1 MVNRWIGILT
11 LALMLIANAAVVLQ
25 DVVPHWMATD
35 EPPSVVNT
43 LPTGGEIRTQVGIF
57 DDEERE
63 LGRSWTVSKK
73 TGIGGIVTVETNTLL
88 HPIDLPQRW
97 RTPRVRIQTKLTF
110 RTRDDSDIESTRDA
124 NAISTVDLEPGEVVV
139 DDLDFRMHGLG
150 MPVSLK
156 AEAMPQGDFPFEW
169 QVGRRMGRG
178 VLDSRAPA
186 ALGDVIRPFDR
197 LPKLYEGR
205 RWKVDLLDPLA
216 QLLPNVDA
224 SSFAMDPVIVEVTG
238 REVIEYRGVPVK
250 AFVVEGAGATAWVD
264 SGGRVLRQEVVVPVL
279 GKLVLL
285 DEPYDEDSLTEA
297 LRIVPSE
304 FTGAQGAKP

>member
-1 MVNRWIGILT
+1 MVNRWIGIIT
-11 LALMLIANAAVVLQ
+11 LALMLIANAAVLLR
-25 DVVPHWMATD
+25 DVVPNWMAND
-35 EPPSVVNT
+35 PPPSVVTT
-43 LPTGGEIRTQVGIF
+43 LTTSGVIRTQVGIF
-57 DDEERE
+57 DDEDRE

-88 HPIDLPQRW
+88 QPLSLPRSF

-110 RTRDDSDIESTRDA
+110 RTGEQAEIESTRDA
-124 NAISTVDLEPGEVVV
+124 NAVSTDHLPPGDIVV

-150 MPVSLK
+150 IPISLK

-169 QVGRRMGRG
+169 QVGHRTGRG
-178 VLDSRAPA
+178 VLNSRAPA

-205 RWKVDLLDPLA
+205 RWKIDLLDPLA
-216 QLLPNVDA
+216 QIMPGMDT
-224 SSFAMDPVIVEVTG
+224 SGFAMDPVIVEVTG
-238 REVIEYRGVPVK
+238 REVIEYRGVSVK
-250 AFVVEGAGATAWVD
+250 AFVVEGGGAKAWVD

-285 DEPYDEDSLTEA
+285 DEPYDEKALDEA
-297 LRIVPSE
+297 MRAVPSE
-304 FTGAQGAKP
+304 SVGVRGEQP